1 MQRMKLQ
8 IWWRKKIKTKKR
20 IRGEEFLINIQISYR
35 QTVYHIIYIICPY
48 ALQYLELQR
57 VCHVKMFLCFFV
69 FSYNDLQYNPPP
81 LVIVS

>member
-35 QTVYHIIYIICPY
+35 QTVYHIIYISY
-48 ALQYLELQR
+48 AHMHCSIWNYKEYG
-57 VCHVKMFLCFFV
+57 M
-69 FSYNDLQYNPPP
+69 
-81 LVIVS
+81 